1 MPESFNLTL
10 AINHQP
16 RAGVL
21 EQDKW
26 SKWGLY
32 MIYEKRVVPARIAWK
47 RFPGWQ
53 ESFSV
58 LTQKSMT
65 SFFNHRGAYI
75 NIETKSTIMHS

>member
-1 MPESFNLTL
+1 MSQGQAFWNK
-10 AINHQP
+10 ISGRN
-16 RAGVL
+16 G
-21 EQDKW
+21 
-26 SKWGLY
+26 GLY
-32 MIYEKRVVPARIAWK
+32 MIYEKWVVPARIAWK